1 MSVAKSIGPRIALLV
16 LAGFAVTPR
25 GVCAQQMDPNMQM
38 PMSMPMPVA
47 KPKPAPTRAKKP
59 VRPATRETTST
70 PASSDDAGP
79 HAKHHVMPADDP
91 MMDGM
96 SMDAMPDMAPMDDAT
111 MDHSTT
117 RRVVYG
123 PNSPRTPIPVLT
135 EADRAAATPPAHDH
149 PAHDNGIQ
157 SFTLFDRLE
166 TSNAGD
172 SAWHGRAWI
181 GGDINRL
188 WLRSEG
194 SRVDGRLESA
204 DLEVLAGHSV
214 APWWDVVA
222 GIRHDFHP
230 GPAQD
235 FAAIGM
241 QGVAPYK
248 IAVDATAYLGQ
259 GGQTAA
265 RLDLEYDSLLTNRL
279 ILQPHLEVNLYG
291 QDDPERGIGSGLSTI
306 DAGLRLRYEIT
317 RRFAPYVGI
326 VHERA
331 FGRTARLRLDAGDD
345 SRDTRIVAGVRFW
358 F

>member
-1 MSVAKSIGPRIALLV
+1 MSVVQSMGPRIALLL
-16 LAGFAVTPR
+16 LAGLVSTPR
-25 GVCAQQMDPNMQM
+25 GAGAQQMDPNMQM
-38 PMSMPMPVA
+38 PMSMPVPA
-47 KPKPAPTRAKKP
+47 ATRTPAPARAKKP
-59 VRPATRETTST
+59 VRKAVPENTST
-70 PASSDDAGP
+70 AAP
-79 HAKHHVMPADDP
+79 HHQHVMSADDP

-96 SMDAMPDMAPMDDAT
+96 PMDAMPDMAPMDDAT

-117 RRVVYG
+117 GGAAYG
-123 PNSPRTPIPVLT
+123 PDSPRTPIPVLT

-149 PAHDNGIQ
+149 PAHDNGVQ

-166 TSNAGD
+166 ASDAGD
-172 SAWHGRAWI
+172 SAWNARAWI
-181 GGDINRL
+181 GGDLNRL

-194 SRVDGRLESA
+194 SRVDGRIESA
-204 DLEVLAGHSV
+204 DVEVLFGHSV
-214 APWWDVVA
+214 APWWDVVV

-230 GPAQD
+230 GPAHD
-235 FAAIGM
+235 FAAIGV

-265 RLDLEYDSLLTNRL
+265 RLDFEYDTLLTNRL
-279 ILQPHLEVNLYG
+279 ILQPHVEVNLHG
-291 QDDPERGIGSGLSTI
+291 QDDPARGIGSGLSSV

-317 RRFAPYVGI
+317 RRFAPYIGI

-331 FGRTARLRLDAGDD
+331 FGRTAQLRLDAGDV

>member
-1 MSVAKSIGPRIALLV
+1 MSGIQASTVRIALLV
-16 LAGFAVTPR
+16 AIGLVLTPR
-25 GVCAQQMDPNMQM
+25 GASAQQMDPNMQM
-38 PMSMPMPVA
+38 PMAMPMPMGKKSA
-47 KPKPAPTRAKKP
+47 TKPAHAKKP
-59 VRPATRETTST
+59 VIA
-70 PASSDDAGP
+70 AP
-79 HAKHHVMPADDP
+79 HDRHAMPIDDP
-91 MMDGM
+91 TMGGMDM
-96 SMDAMPDMAPMDDAT
+96 ESMTDMAPMD
-111 MDHSTT
+111 HSTLAHGVDGT
-117 RRVVYG
+117 AV
-123 PNSPRTPIPVLT
+123 PRTPIPVLT
-135 EADRAAATPPAHDH
+135 NADRVAATPPAHDH

-166 TSNAGD
+166 TSGAGN
-172 SAWHGRAWI
+172 SMAWNGRAWI
-181 GGDINRL
+181 GGDTNRI

-194 SRVDGRLESA
+194 SRVDGQIESA

-235 FAAIGM
+235 FVAIGM

-248 IAVDATAYLGQ
+248 IAVDATAYVGQ

-265 RLDLEYDSLLTNRL
+265 RLDLEYDSLLTHRL
-279 ILQPHLEVNLYG
+279 ILQPHLEVNVYG
-291 QDDPERGIGSGLSTI
+291 QDDPDRGIGAGLSSV

-326 VHERA
+326 THGRT
-331 FGRTARLRLDAGDD
+331 FGRTARLRLDAGED
-345 SRDTRIVAGVRFW
+345 SRDTRIVAGVRIW